1 MLHELEEKGPST
13 LGIFRRGPNVRAMRE
28 IREQLDEFDPSAAPV
43 DGESGVDIGNSCK
56 QVNIEVTLALEGTH
70 PLVVGWGQIKF
81 LKDNSVPTVAIS
93 VFFYIDSSFV
103 RIAFDKNVIFSA
115 PI

>member
-28 IREQLDEFDPSAAPV
+28 VREQLDEFDPSAAPV

-56 QVNIEVTLALEGTH
+56 QVNMRIFIVKEVLSANLGQYQAILKKYAKVGVVTL
-70 PLVVGWGQIKF
+70 P
-81 LKDNSVPTVAIS
+81 
-93 VFFYIDSSFV
+93 
-103 RIAFDKNVIFSA
+103 
-115 PI
+115 

>member
-28 IREQLDEFDPSAAPV
+28 VREQLDEFDPSAAPV

-56 QVNIEVTLALEGTH
+56 QVNN
-70 PLVVGWGQIKF
+70 P
-81 LKDNSVPTVAIS
+81 
-93 VFFYIDSSFV
+93 
-103 RIAFDKNVIFSA
+103 A
-115 PI
+115 PIVMEVMSSNLG

>member
-1 MLHELEEKGPST
+1 MLFLQEMLHELEEKGPST

-56 QVNIEVTLALEGTH
+56 QVNIEVTLTLEKTH
-70 PLVVGWGQIKF
+70 SLVVGWEQIKPN
-81 LKDNSVPTVAIS
+81 LKDYYVPTVAIS
-93 VFFYIDSSFV
+93 DLLY
-103 RIAFDKNVIFSA
+103 
-115 PI
+115 